1 MSVRRAQA
9 EIDAH
14 EFAEWMAY
22 MTLEPFGP
30 NRDDLRA
37 GTIAAVIANANR
49 DSRKRSEPFAPGD
62 FFPEI
67 AEKATEAAAPAPA
80 TLETK
85 LVAWARSMK
94 GNR

>member
-37 GTIAAVIANANR
+37 GTIAAVIANVNR
-49 DSRKRSEPFAPGD
+49 DSRKRSEPFSPGD
-62 FFPEI
+62 FFTEI
-67 AEKATEAAAPAPA
+67 AEKEPDAPPPP
-80 TLETK
+80 TLKTK
-85 LVAWARSMK
+85 LTAWAHSMA

>member
-37 GTIAAVIANANR
+37 GTVAAMIANVNR
-49 DSRKRSEPFAPGD
+49 DSRKRSEPFVPGD

-67 AEKATEAAAPAPA
+67 AEKVTEAEAPAPA
-80 TLETK
+80 TLESK
-85 LVAWARSMK
+85 LTAWARSMA